1 MWWLMLAIV
10 LTLPIMMFI
19 FGLIFLKKPPK
30 KINMI
35 YGYRTSRSMQNMET
49 WLFANKMLG
58 KIWTFAGLAIF
69 FVSLLAYCLPTYDRM
84 YETDYVCFVS
94 VIIAVLQ
101 IIPMVCT
108 VIPVEKALSKNFE
121 KCEDKRENKK

>member
-10 LTLPIMMFI
+10 LTLPIMMFV

-35 YGYRTSRSMQNMET
+35 YGYRTSRSMQNKKT
-49 WLFANKMLG
+49 WLFANKKLG
-58 KIWTFAGLAIF
+58 KIWTYAGLSIF

-84 YETDYVCFVS
+84 YDINYVCFVAG
-94 VIIAVLQ
+94 IIAVLQ

-108 VIPVEKALSKNFE
+108 VIPVEKALSKNFRE
-121 KCEDKRENKK
+121 CESKKEIKK